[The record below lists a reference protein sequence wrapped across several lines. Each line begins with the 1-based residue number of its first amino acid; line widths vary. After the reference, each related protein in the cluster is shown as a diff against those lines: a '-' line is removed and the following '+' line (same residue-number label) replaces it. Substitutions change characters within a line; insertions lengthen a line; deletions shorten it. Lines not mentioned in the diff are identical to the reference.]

1 MRRIVL
7 FLSLL
12 LLPACR
18 QDSIGPLNGVLIVY
32 SGELAE
38 FIDGGGLDSLQIVV
52 ETVDPENV
60 FSFSYA
66 SLPEF
71 TGTLKERRIVLML
84 LSEGDA
90 GEVPDELRETS
101 PEVLTGNDVWA
112 NNQTV
117 IASIV
122 QPEARAPLP
131 PGLRDALLEA
141 CNDQMRAYIYRS
153 FVSTSMSSPERIDS
167 LSSLGF
173 TMDVPKSYTTRKWM
187 PADGFIQ
194 YQRQP
199 DDNSML
205 LFSISIISS
214 GGELTP
220 ERAMLAREAMARN
233 FFYDAKEDSVDRAR
247 TISEPI
253 TSSGLNGL
261 QLTGVWR
268 NPEYLNAGSF
278 TTRVLDGGAEWYILD
293 MEVYNPGHAK
303 EPYLREGWIVMDTFH
318 KE

>member
-1 MRRIVL
+1 MKRL
-7 FLSLL
+7 AL
-12 LLPACR
+12 LLPLLLISSCK

-32 SGELAE
+32 SEDITE
-38 FIDGGGLDSLQIVV
+38 FIDSGGLEDIQIVV

-71 TGTLKERRIVLML
+71 TGTLRERRIILML
-84 LSEGDA
+84 LSPGDA
-90 GEVPDELRETS
+90 DEFPGGLRETDS
-101 PEVLTGNDVWA
+101 GILQGRDIWA

-117 IASIV
+117 IAATV
-122 QPEARAPLP
+122 PPADPTLP
-131 PGLRDALLEA
+131 TGLQDALLEA

-173 TMDVPKSYTTRKWM
+173 TMDVPKSYATRKWM

-205 LFSISIISS
+205 LLSIAIISS

-233 FFYDAKEDSVDRAR
+233 FFYDAREDSVDRAR
-247 TISEPI
+247 TTSEPI
-253 TSSGLNGL
+253 ASSGLNGI

-278 TTRVLDGGAEWYILD
+278 TTRVLDGGTEWYILD

-303 EPYLREGWIVMDTFH
+303 EPYLREGWIIMNTFH